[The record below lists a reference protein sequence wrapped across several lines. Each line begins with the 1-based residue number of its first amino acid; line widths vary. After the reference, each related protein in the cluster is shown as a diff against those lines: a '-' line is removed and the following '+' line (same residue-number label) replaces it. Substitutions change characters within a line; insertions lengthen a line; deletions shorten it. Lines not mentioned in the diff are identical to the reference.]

1 MKKVK
6 DVNDRDRV
14 FLDFTNG
21 DFKGWDVEAFGDVHI
36 KTEGDNYYIGTD
48 EPYAYN
54 GVQFRKD
61 ILGIEVGRPYRFSIS
76 MRSGG
81 AVGSRKM
88 MGLQVILNN
97 NTPGAHIG
105 LRIELYDDEVKSG
118 EWQELKG
125 FVLKRMEGG
134 AGQVWINTYGYYAID
149 IDNVS
154 MSLLPEDRATVTEQD
169 VTPGIEPVTKFL
181 G

>member
-1 MKKVK
+1 
-6 DVNDRDRV
+6 
-14 FLDFTNG
+14 
-21 DFKGWDVEAFGDVHI
+21 
-36 KTEGDNYYIGTD
+36 
-48 EPYAYN
+48 
-54 GVQFRKD
+54 
-61 ILGIEVGRPYRFSIS
+61 
-76 MRSGG
+76 
-81 AVGSRKM
+81 

-134 AGQVWINTYGYYAID
+134 AGQVWINTYGYYAMD